1 MAGSCA
7 ITAGYVIGCRESIGG
22 IEAVYIAEAGNVTFT
37 DASGV
42 ITGLVKATGKKYFK
56 FEVPTKST
64 AMATAEGTGSTEN
77 GTIFFDHS
85 VELPINKR
93 DATTRNIVT
102 TLAKNKLSIITKDKD
117 GVYRLYGKV
126 NGLYLDST
134 GGMTGAA
141 AGDKNG
147 YTLKFS
153 GQEMDDFFVVTDA
166 IGAVLETA
174 G

>member
-1 MAGSCA
+1 MATCA
-7 ITAGYVIGCRESIGG
+7 ISAGYVIGCRESIGG
-22 IEAVYIAEAGNVTFT
+22 IEAVYIAEYGNVTLN
-37 DASGV
+37 DVSGTV
-42 ITGLVKATGKKYFK
+42 TGITKATGKRYFK

-64 AMATAEGTGSTEN
+64 ATATSEGTGSTEN
-77 GTIFFDHS
+77 GTLFFEQT
-85 VELPINKR
+85 VELPLNKR

-117 GVYRLYGKV
+117 GVYRAYGKA

-153 GQEMDDFFVVTDA
+153 GTEMDDFFVVTDA
-166 IGAVLETA
+166 VGQALETA

>member
-1 MAGSCA
+1 MCSL
-7 ITAGYVIGCRESIGG
+7 TSGYVIGCRDSIGG
-22 IEAVYIAEAGNVTFT
+22 IEAVYIAEANNVTLV
-37 DASGV
+37 DVSGT
-42 ITGLVKATGKKYFK
+42 ITGITKATGKRYFK

-64 AMATAEGTGSTEN
+64 ATATSEGTGSTEN
-77 GTIFFDHS
+77 GTLFYDQT

-117 GVYRLYGKV
+117 GVYRAYGKA
-126 NGLYLDST
+126 NGMYLDST

-153 GQEMDDFFVVTDA
+153 GTEMDDFFVVSNA
-166 IGAVLETA
+166 VGLVLETA

>member
-1 MAGSCA
+1 MATCA
-7 ITAGYVIGCRESIGG
+7 IVAGYVIGCRDSIGG
-22 IEAVYIAEAGNVTFT
+22 IDAVYIAEAGNVTLV
-37 DASGV
+37 DASGT
-42 ITGLVKATGKKYFK
+42 ITGITKATGKKYFK

-64 AMATAEGTGSTEN
+64 ATATSEGTANTEN
-77 GTIFFDHS
+77 GTLFFEQT

-102 TLAKNKLSIITKDKD
+102 TLAKNKVSIITLDKD
-117 GVYRLYGKV
+117 GVYRAYGKA

-153 GQEMDDFFVVTDA
+153 GTEPEDFFVVTN
-166 IGAVLETA
+166 AVGLALETT